1 MMRSLGETGVR
12 AGGYLL
18 LEVIIALT
26 VFSIVAVGLA
36 VALQSSID
44 ASNRMS
50 RDLAVR
56 EALEGMLVEAQAKPK
71 REEMAF
77 ARVDER
83 LGVEFRTE
91 LEELRFVN
99 VDGEPVT
106 GLWLLRASA
115 RSANAAGSTAAD
127 ELAQSVEL
135 YVHRP

>member
-1 MMRSLGETGVR
+1 MRPGVR
-12 AGGYLL
+12 EPAARGGYLL

-36 VALQSSID
+36 VALQSSIE
-44 ASNRMS
+44 ASNRLS
-50 RDLAVR
+50 RDLAIR
-56 EALEGMLVEAQAKPK
+56 EGLEGMLVEARAKPK

-77 ARVDER
+77 SRPDER

-99 VDGEPVT
+99 VDGEPVS

-115 RSANAAGSTAAD
+115 LPVNPPGGRAGD
-127 ELAQSVEL
+127 GAQSVEL
-135 YVHRP
+135 YVYRP